1 MGEIFPFELLSAQG
15 GASVAKLNGCQ
26 EMKRIWVLRR
36 ALWQLIPA
44 HWQPTHA
51 GPPVTKSAA
60 AAAAAEAVFAIDFTA
75 MNPSPSI
82 ALDVLRQLVTH
93 LLHENSEAVNV
104 TFKRNDGTA
113 RG

>member
-1 MGEIFPFELLSAQG
+1 M
-15 GASVAKLNGCQ
+15 
-26 EMKRIWVLRR
+26 M
-36 ALWQLIPA
+36 
-44 HWQPTHA
+44 
-51 GPPVTKSAA
+51 
-60 AAAAAEAVFAIDFTA
+60 
-75 MNPSPSI
+75 PSPSI